1 MRAMSIEGENYERS
15 ITPVRSDISRF
26 SRGTVGGSGSD
37 EDERLFPSSPGPSQY
52 NPEQFVRCSEP
63 SARSLGV
70 ESEELLTQG
79 EILQDE
85 VLARTEGT
93 NNPAEHVPEPQ
104 NHDQNF
110 SEMSPTDVI
119 PKSLILQVYDVLMN
133 DRRKNKVVSSAPCS
147 NRRTVRFLVL
157 ITAMTIARKINSRQ
171 PARSSE
177 GP

>member
-26 SRGTVGGSGSD
+26 SRGTVGGSASD

-85 VLARTEGT
+85 VLRERKA
-93 NNPAEHVPEPQ
+93 
-104 NHDQNF
+104 
-110 SEMSPTDVI
+110 PTTQPSTCRSHRI
-119 PKSLILQVYDVLMN
+119 MTKILAKCL
-133 DRRKNKVVSSAPCS
+133 
-147 NRRTVRFLVL
+147 
-157 ITAMTIARKINSRQ
+157 Q
-171 PARSSE
+171 PT
-177 GP
+177 